1 MKTLYINLV
10 VILFASVAFAQEA
23 ESLIENYEFYSDPS
37 LDTQYAFVQEL
48 MYVAGYVPEKITV
61 YQTLPNNAHVYR
73 VTLDSVNGGFLF
85 VRWNKKEK
93 KHYVANKM
101 IDAGMY
107 YNLKAAE
114 EIMRKQT
121 ENASFSADDISIQA
135 GDQFKI
141 SGEDING
148 LRDEYDKKMEAKK
161 EFQTNLHKKQA
172 EKAKRK
178 VERKST
184 KN

>member
-1 MKTLYINLV
+1 
-10 VILFASVAFAQEA
+10 
-23 ESLIENYEFYSDPS
+23 
-37 LDTQYAFVQEL
+37 
-48 MYVAGYVPEKITV
+48 
-61 YQTLPNNAHVYR
+61 
-73 VTLDSVNGGFLF
+73 
-85 VRWNKKEK
+85 
-93 KHYVANKM
+93 
-101 IDAGMY
+101 MY

-148 LRDEYDKKMEAKK
+148 LRSQYDKKTEAQKK
-161 EFQTNLHKKQA
+161 VQSNLHKYQL
-172 EKAKRK
+172 EKARRK
-178 VERKST
+178 AERKRS